1 MGFEMVEEKRE
12 PLAKIRVVGVGG
24 GGGNAINNMIL
35 QGMEGVEFIVVNT
48 DAQDLQR
55 SRAVQKFQLGSDGL
69 GAGGDPDKGR
79 ECALEDRDRLT
90 ELVEGCDMVFIA
102 AGMGGGTGT
111 GAAPIVAQIAKEC
124 GALTVAVVT
133 RPFSFEGN
141 KRRKQADL
149 GIENLRQCVDTLIT
163 IPNQRLLAI
172 TNEKTTVREAFE
184 KADRVLYQAVKGV
197 SDLINISGQVNVDFA
212 DVKSIME
219 NKGIALMGVGQA
231 ANEDRVMLAAQQ
243 AINSPLLS
251 EVSLSGARSVLVN
264 LTSSSNMGLLEMS
277 EASQMIEE
285 EAHEDVNLI
294 WGWIVDEDMGDE
306 VRVTVI
312 ATDFQEG
319 WQPASAVPSS
329 KSTGTKPQGGSN
341 GPRGGTTPRPGSG
354 SPIGGGGFFGGSGTT
369 TPKGTSGGRM
379 PSFFKN
385 DRK

>member
-55 SRAVQKFQLGSDGL
+55 SKAVQELQLGSDGL

-79 ECALEDRDRLT
+79 ECALEDRERLT
-90 ELVEGCDMVFIA
+90 DWLKGAIWCSSQL
-102 AGMGGGTGT
+102 MGGGTGT

-141 KRRKQADL
+141 RRRKQADL

-172 TNEKTTVREAFE
+172 TNEKTSVREAFE

-197 SDLINISGQVNVDFA
+197 SDLINISGQV
-212 DVKSIME
+212 M
-219 NKGIALMGVGQA
+219 
-231 ANEDRVMLAAQQ
+231 
-243 AINSPLLS
+243 
-251 EVSLSGARSVLVN
+251 
-264 LTSSSNMGLLEMS
+264 
-277 EASQMIEE
+277 
-285 EAHEDVNLI
+285 
-294 WGWIVDEDMGDE
+294 
-306 VRVTVI
+306 
-312 ATDFQEG
+312 
-319 WQPASAVPSS
+319 
-329 KSTGTKPQGGSN
+329 
-341 GPRGGTTPRPGSG
+341 
-354 SPIGGGGFFGGSGTT
+354 
-369 TPKGTSGGRM
+369 
-379 PSFFKN
+379 
-385 DRK
+385 

>member
-1 MGFEMVEEKRE
+1 MC
-12 PLAKIRVVGVGG
+12 I
-24 GGGNAINNMIL
+24 
-35 QGMEGVEFIVVNT
+35 
-48 DAQDLQR
+48 
-55 SRAVQKFQLGSDGL
+55 
-69 GAGGDPDKGR
+69 
-79 ECALEDRDRLT
+79 EDRERLT

-141 KRRKQADL
+141 RRRKQADA

-172 TNEKTTVREAFE
+172 TNEKTSVREAFE

-212 DVKSIME
+212 DVKSIMQD
-219 NKGIALMGVGQA
+219 KGIALMGVGQA
-231 ANEDRVMLAAQQ
+231 ANDNRVMIAAQM

-264 LTSSSNMGLLEMS
+264 ITSSSNIGLLEMS

-319 WQPASAVPSS
+319 WQPNSAVPSS
-329 KSTGTKPQGGSN
+329 TQTPTSRPSPQP
-341 GPRGGTTPRPGSG
+341 PRGGSPTGGLRGSG
-354 SPIGGGGFFGGSGTT
+354 LFGGPT
-369 TPKGTSGGRM
+369 TPKSQGGNSI
-379 PSFFKN
+379 PSILWKRPQVNRLIRLKSSMTEKEGGCLPFYLQLERIIKPQ
-385 DRK
+385 RLAM